1 MPYAV
6 AIDDLPNWRECRD
19 CGLMQKLPEV
29 PDGEAAICIRCDATL
44 RRASTHG
51 LPFARLNAV
60 AAAFLFPLALALP
73 LGKVHILGRTSVASV
88 FSGAEMM
95 HHYGLLPLAV
105 IVVLTLV
112 VMPAMKLVVEL
123 TVLIGLFAV
132 RPPRWLAWLF
142 GWLEHISP
150 WAMVEVFVLGSIV
163 AYSRLNAMAVVNV
176 GLAAFALGGTMVA
189 MLTTDATLDYEAIWQ
204 RLEGGAPAGAG
215 GTRLTSPG
223 LIGCMECRRVAHA
236 NEGDRCPRCS
246 HSMKGHPEKQPGA
259 VAVTQVNKP
268 MPAAKNDKAP
278 KALRDDV
285 SWVPGDYYWGGRLEL
300 G

>member
-112 VMPAMKLVVEL
+112 VMPAMKLIVEL

-163 AYSRLNAMAVVNV
+163 AYSRLSAMAVVNV

-204 RLEGGAPAGAG
+204 RLEGGAPAE
-215 GTRLTSPG
+215 P
-223 LIGCMECRRVAHA
+223 EAHA
-236 NEGDRCPRCS
+236 
-246 HSMKGHPEKQPGA
+246 
-259 VAVTQVNKP
+259 
-268 MPAAKNDKAP
+268 
-278 KALRDDV
+278 
-285 SWVPGDYYWGGRLEL
+285 
-300 G
+300 

>member
-19 CGLMQKLPEV
+19 CGLMQQLPEV
-29 PDGEAAICIRCDATL
+29 RDGEAVICVRCDATL
-44 RRASTHG
+44 RRVSTHG
-51 LPFARLNAV
+51 LLFSRLNAV
-60 AAAFLFPLALALP
+60 AAAFLFLLTLALP
-73 LGKVHILGRTSVASV
+73 LGNVHILGRTSVASV
-88 FSGAEMM
+88 FSGPEMM

-163 AYSRLNAMAVVNV
+163 AYSRLSAMAVVNV

-204 RLEGGAPAGAG
+204 RLEGGAPAE
-215 GTRLTSPG
+215 P
-223 LIGCMECRRVAHA
+223 EAHA
-236 NEGDRCPRCS
+236 
-246 HSMKGHPEKQPGA
+246 
-259 VAVTQVNKP
+259 
-268 MPAAKNDKAP
+268 
-278 KALRDDV
+278 
-285 SWVPGDYYWGGRLEL
+285 
-300 G
+300 